1 VAWRL
6 LITGLSLALV
16 ILLGGSLAVIY
27 LRGWANAKDV
37 FVLYVIADGV
47 FSLSALVLFC
57 MAFARRAL
65 TWRTTAAAVALAGIT
80 AVSGYGL
87 ILAAPLSAALLTL
100 LLGLDCRRA
109 AQAAEEHD

>member
-1 VAWRL
+1 LAWRL

-16 ILLGGSLAVIY
+16 ILLGGWLALHY

-37 FVLYVIADGV
+37 FVLYVIADSV

-80 AVSGYGL
+80 AVSGHGL

-100 LLGLDCRRA
+100 LLGLDCRRT
-109 AQAAEEHD
+109 AQAVEGHD